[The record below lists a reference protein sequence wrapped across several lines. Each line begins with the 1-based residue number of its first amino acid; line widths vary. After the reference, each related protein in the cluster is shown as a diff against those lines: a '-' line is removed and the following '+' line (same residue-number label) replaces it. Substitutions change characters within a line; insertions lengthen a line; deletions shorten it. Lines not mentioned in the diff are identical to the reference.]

1 MAFPVEVVLASGNPH
16 KYEELTALLGPVGI
30 SLVFGPE
37 RLSLEVEE
45 SGKSYAEN
53 ALIKAKA
60 WSRALGMPALADDS
74 GLEVRELAWAPGLYS
89 SRVAPTDAERIRWLL
104 GRMEGKTDRTARFVA
119 CLALAWP
126 DVSGMQVALAEG
138 LCWGEIAME
147 GSGKSGFG
155 YDPVFIPHGHDRSF
169 GDLGEGLKSR
179 ISHRAVA
186 SRALRDMLETPSM
199 VKSLSVRFGE
209 TD

>member
-1 MAFPVEVVLASGNPH
+1 MAFPVEVVFASGNAH
-16 KYEELTALLGPVGI
+16 THEELAALLAPVGI

-45 SGKSYAEN
+45 TGRSYAEN

-60 WSRALGMPALADDS
+60 WSRALGMPSLADDS

-89 SRVAPTDAERIRWLL
+89 SRVASNDAGRISWLL
-104 GRMEGKTDRTARFVA
+104 ERMEGKTDRTARFVA
-119 CLALAWP
+119 CLALTCP
-126 DVSGMQVALAEG
+126 DVSGMRVALAEG
-138 LCWGEIAME
+138 LCWGEIARE
-147 GSGKSGFG
+147 ASGQSGFG
-155 YDPVFIPHGHDRSF
+155 YDPVFIPQGHDRSF

-179 ISHRAVA
+179 ISHRVVA

>member
-1 MAFPVEVVLASGNPH
+1 VAFPVEVVFASGNVH
-16 KYEELTALLGPVGI
+16 KHGELAALLAPVGI

-45 SGKSYAEN
+45 TGKSYAEN

-60 WSRALGMPALADDS
+60 WSRALGMPSLADDS

-89 SRVAPTDAERIRWLL
+89 ARVASSDAERISWLL
-104 GRMEGKTDRTARFVA
+104 GRMEGKTDRIARFVA
-119 CLALAWP
+119 CLALACP
-126 DVSGMQVALAEG
+126 DTSGMRVALAEG
-138 LCWGEIAME
+138 LCWGEIAWE
-147 GSGKSGFG
+147 ASGQSGFG
-155 YDPVFIPHGHDRSF
+155 YDPVFIPQGHDRSF

>member
-1 MAFPVEVVLASGNPH
+1 MAFPVEVVFASGNAH
-16 KYEELTALLGPVGI
+16 KYEELAALLAPVGI

-37 RLSLEVEE
+37 LLSLEVEE
-45 SGKSYAEN
+45 TGKSYAEN

-60 WSRALGMPALADDS
+60 WSKALGMPSLADDS
-74 GLEVRELAWAPGLYS
+74 GLEVRELAWGPGLYS
-89 SRVAPTDAERIRWLL
+89 SRVASSDEERILWLL
-104 GRMEGKTDRTARFVA
+104 ERLEGKTDRIARFVA
-119 CLALAWP
+119 CLALTCP
-126 DVSGMQVALAEG
+126 EVQGMRVTLAEG
-138 LCWGEIAME
+138 LCWGEIARE
-147 GSGKSGFG
+147 ASGQSGFG
-155 YDPVFIPHGHDRSF
+155 YDPVFIPQGHDRSF

>member
-1 MAFPVEVVLASGNPH
+1 VAFPVEVVLASGNAH
-16 KYEELTALLGPVGI
+16 KHEELTALLGPVGI

-60 WSRALGMPALADDS
+60 WSGALGMPALADDS

-89 SRVAPTDAERIRWLL
+89 SRVAPSDAERIRWLL
-104 GRMEGKTDRTARFVA
+104 GRMEGKADRAARFVA

-126 DVSGMQVALAEG
+126 DVSGMRVTLAEG
-138 LCWGEIAME
+138 YCWGEIAME
-147 GSGKSGFG
+147 ASGQSGFG
-155 YDPVFIPHGHDRSF
+155 YDPVFIPQGHDRSF

>member
-1 MAFPVEVVLASGNPH
+1 MAFPVEVVFASGNAH
-16 KYEELTALLGPVGI
+16 KHEELAALLAPVGI

-45 SGKSYAEN
+45 TGKSYAEN

-60 WSRALGMPALADDS
+60 WSRALGVPALADDS
-74 GLEVRELAWAPGLYS
+74 GLEVRELAWGPGLYS
-89 SRVAPTDAERIRWLL
+89 SRVAPSDADRIRWLL
-104 GRMEGKTDRTARFVA
+104 DRMKGKEDRVARFVA
-119 CLALAWP
+119 CLALDCP
-126 DVSGMQVALAEG
+126 DGSGSRAALAEG
-138 LCWGEIAME
+138 FCWGEIAME
-147 GSGKSGFG
+147 ASGRSGFG
-155 YDPVFIPHGHDRSF
+155 YDPVFIPQGHDRSF

-186 SRALRDMLETPSM
+186 SRALRDLLETPSM

>member
-1 MAFPVEVVLASGNPH
+1 MAFRVEVVFASGNAH
-16 KYEELTALLGPVGI
+16 KHEELAALLAPVGI

-45 SGKSYAEN
+45 TGKSYAEN
-53 ALIKAKA
+53 AILKAKA

-74 GLEVRELAWAPGLYS
+74 GLEVRELAWGPGLHS
-89 SRVAPTDAERIRWLL
+89 SRVASSDTERIRWLL
-104 GRMEGKTDRTARFVA
+104 ERMEGKGDRVARFVA
-119 CLALAWP
+119 CLALDCP
-126 DVSGMQVALAEG
+126 DGSGSWVALAEG
-138 LCWGEIAME
+138 FCWGEIAME
-147 GSGKSGFG
+147 ASGRSGFG
-155 YDPVFIPHGHDRSF
+155 YDPVFIPRGHDRSF

-186 SRALRDMLETPSM
+186 SRVLRDMLETPSM